1 MPKMKGDVSPE
12 QWLKYMENTLISK
25 GIHAEGANYAV
36 KHIKDHMIGI
46 NRSPELWIQA
56 FNSFG
61 YMGSLAGP
69 KSAILNL
76 HDPAMATVNF
86 GVPLSE
92 IPGAL
97 TRAYKNNAGADVRA
111 SGIDQNVGEFLQTH
125 TSQVTRMETSPGLSQ
140 RWWADSTRELT
151 DKFMKWSTFE
161 LTDIYSKNG
170 TLNVILEQLVREAKS
185 GPSLPRTGAFTSSP
199 QISASYKMRSKRM
212 GQTLKNTKAG
222 DFELVEDL
230 AFAALGQQQLISA
243 SGRSSAWARNR
254 NLRPLWALRGFAS
267 KQQGILMWKVVEN
280 FRQGKPQEAYKYL
293 GMYAAVVGGSFGL
306 A

>member
-36 KHIKDHMIGI
+36 KHLKDHMIGV

-92 IPGAL
+92 MPGAL

-185 GPSLPRTGAFTSSP
+185 GQLAQNWGFYLKPSDLGQLQNALKKNGANFKK
-199 QISASYKMRSKRM
+199 YKGR
-212 GQTLKNTKAG
+212 

-230 AFAALGQQQLISA
+230 AFAALV
-243 SGRSSAWARNR
+243 SS
-254 NLRPLWALRGFAS
+254 S
-267 KQQGILMWKVVEN
+267 
-280 FRQGKPQEAYKYL
+280 
-293 GMYAAVVGGSFGL
+293 
-306 A
+306 